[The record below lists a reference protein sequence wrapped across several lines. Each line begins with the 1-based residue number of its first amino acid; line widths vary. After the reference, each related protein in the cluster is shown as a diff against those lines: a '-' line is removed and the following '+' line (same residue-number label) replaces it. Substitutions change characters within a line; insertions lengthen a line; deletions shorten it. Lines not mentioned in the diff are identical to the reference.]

1 MKTSYLHSV
10 IMLALLVA
18 MPMSAATFQWAYVI
32 GTSATPIEVYVD
44 QVVADG
50 SGGCVVVWNERNN
63 DTVHTRVFLL
73 RLDKKGVVVW
83 MNNTIETE
91 DIELGM
97 VDKNNVV
104 ASITPESGDERT
116 MIVDKK
122 GGMTMLAEAGADVS
136 CDMNSE
142 IGPTGDKKGFF
153 VVVTGASGDVVLQ
166 RYSFK

>member
-1 MKTSYLHSV
+1 VRQRIHFEYL
-10 IMLALLVA
+10 
-18 MPMSAATFQWAYVI
+18 F
-32 GTSATPIEVYVD
+32 
-44 QVVADG
+44 
-50 SGGCVVVWNERNN
+50 NEAIR
-63 DTVHTRVFLL
+63 